1 MHKLIELNRNQVI
14 EVFTSMAKI
23 RQMID
28 PEVIL
33 EVNLNFETS
42 RSALETLEENSRQIN
57 EDPEL
62 LLPTI
67 LALVLYEIDL
77 ATLPELV
84 NQEVKDQIP
93 SFLINQ

>member
-1 MHKLIELNRNQVI
+1 MYKIFELNRSQVI

-23 RQMID
+23 RQVIV
-28 PEVIL
+28 PKVIL

-42 RSALETLEENSRQIN
+42 RSALETLEGNNRLMI

-67 LALVLYEIDL
+67 LPLVLYETDK
-77 ATLPELV
+77 ATLPESV
-84 NQEVKDQIP
+84 SQEVKDQIP
-93 SFLINQ
+93 AFILTQ